1 MSHMCLW
8 LPSLPQAFFAGV
20 VLCRL
25 LDYFADAL
33 IHLINKF
40 SRTRSTDSSADL
52 CAVAAVAEQQLCSMH
67 DSIHANP
74 KDASHKGLHASKDGT
89 TSDLEQADAFSTGAG
104 VKVQHGLSISQDGSS
119 GSEPALAIIT
129 TAPPEDDHDRAVAA
143 AVGQLQDES
152 CGHLV
157 RTSILVW
164 LALSLHNIPEG
175 LATFVG

>member
-1 MSHMCLW
+1 
-8 LPSLPQAFFAGV
+8 LPQAFFAGV
-20 VLCRL
+20 ILCRV

-40 SRTRSTDSSADL
+40 SPTRSTDSSGDL

-74 KDASHKGLHASKDGT
+74 KDASHKGMRVSKDGP
-89 TSDLEQADAFSTGAG
+89 SDVEQGDALSTGTGFKPSA
-104 VKVQHGLSISQDGSS
+104 GLSISQDGSS